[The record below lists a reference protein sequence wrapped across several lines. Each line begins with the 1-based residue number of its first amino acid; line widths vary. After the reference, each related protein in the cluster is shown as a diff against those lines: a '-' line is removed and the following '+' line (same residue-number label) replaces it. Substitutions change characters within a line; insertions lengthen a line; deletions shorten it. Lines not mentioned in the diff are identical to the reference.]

1 MHDVHAADLVA
12 MNLKLH
18 IFKSVPWRVK
28 LRTVLAPL
36 MGSTAEKVMAPTVA
50 DDALMGYTK
59 L

>member
-1 MHDVHAADLVA
+1 

-36 MGSTAEKVMAPTVA
+36 MGSTAEKVMAPAVA